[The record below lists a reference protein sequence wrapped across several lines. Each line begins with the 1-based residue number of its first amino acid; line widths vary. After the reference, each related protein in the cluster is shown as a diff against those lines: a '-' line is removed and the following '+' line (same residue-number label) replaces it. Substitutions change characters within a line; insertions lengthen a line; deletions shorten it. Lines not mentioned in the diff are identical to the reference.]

1 MALIRI
7 DHVSAAVQQTLP
19 LNLILPDP
27 ARWDRP
33 LSECPVLFLLHGLS
47 EDAGAWLRNTQIE
60 AYAERLGLVVVAPS
74 GGRSFY
80 SDLPN
85 GQAWFRYLTEELP
98 SWLRGVFNLSLDR
111 DHTFIAGSSMG
122 GYGAVKA
129 GLLCPDSF
137 AVAASFSG
145 ALSMDIV
152 RYHPEDER
160 RKEFSLLFGDLE
172 KLTGSS
178 FDPQVWLRRADLV
191 RLPRLFVSCGLQDD
205 LYPFSLQFTAW
216 ARAAGVDVTFHEEPG
231 RHDWFFWNR
240 QLGRFLA
247 FAMPARAAEIE
258 SL

>member
-27 ARWDRP
+27 VRWDRP
-33 LSECPVLFLLHGLS
+33 LQECPVLFLLHGLS
-47 EDAGAWLRNTQIE
+47 EDAGAWLRSTQIE

-98 SWLRGVFNLSLDR
+98 SWLRGVFHLSLDR
-111 DHTFIAGSSMG
+111 DRTFIAGSSMG
-122 GYGAVKA
+122 GYGAVRA
-129 GLLCPDSF
+129 GLLCPGSF
-137 AVAASFSG
+137 AAAASFSG
-145 ALSMDIV
+145 TLSMDIV
-152 RYHPEDER
+152 RHHPDDER
-160 RKEFSLLFGDLE
+160 RLEFSLLFGDLE
-172 KLTGSS
+172 KLPGSDY
-178 FDPQVWLRRADLV
+178 DPQVWLQRADPQ

-205 LYPFSLQFTAW
+205 LLPFSLQFTAR
-216 ARAAGVDVTFHEEPG
+216 ARAAGADVTFSEETG
-231 RHDWFFWNR
+231 GHDWFFWNR
-240 QLGRFLA
+240 QLSRFLA
-247 FAMPARAAEIE
+247 FALPSRAKEIE